1 MATCTATY
9 AMPAPR
15 VSDASRATTDLRVVI
30 AGPVG
35 TVPESPVS
43 RHHGGAS
50 VGRMEPII
58 GSGAAGRPAFRV
70 CRTPVLKA
78 GSAECRWGRLGLV
91 WGQWRLEEL
100 LVTYEA
106 PDRLSRREGEQRR
119 AELGEFLKAR
129 RAGLSPGDFGMP
141 PGSRRRTPGLRRE
154 ELVLLAGVG
163 VTWYTWLEQGRQ
175 INASMQVLDA
185 VARTL
190 RLDRAE
196 REHLYRLAEATPLRA
211 ECSRLAVPD
220 AIREIVYSLD
230 PLPASVINSRYDVL
244 MSNDASE
251 ELFWEWHTMPC
262 IHKNTLWCCV
272 TEPSARAKLPEY
284 EGQVRYMVAR
294 LRSAYGRHVGDPD
307 WEEDIR
313 RLASLSR
320 EFADLWSRHEV
331 ADCEPRTLTYL
342 HPQAGP
348 LSLAVSEL
356 EVPLMPEARVV
367 VYTPRDEDTR
377 SRLPLTR
384 RAAAPAP
391 VITAVS

>member
-1 MATCTATY
+1 
-9 AMPAPR
+9 MPEADP
-15 VSDASRATTDLRVVI
+15 D
-30 AGPVG
+30 GM
-35 TVPESPVS
+35 
-43 RHHGGAS
+43 S
-50 VGRMEPII
+50 VG
-58 GSGAAGRPAFRV
+58 AAK
-70 CRTPVLKA
+70 LM
-78 GSAECRWGRLGLV
+78 

-106 PDRLSRREGEQRR
+106 PDRLSRRAGERRR
-119 AELGEFLKAR
+119 AELGDFLKAR
-129 RAGLSPGDFGMP
+129 RARLSPGDFGMP

-154 ELVLLAGVG
+154 EVALLAGVG

-175 INASMQVLDA
+175 INASTQVLDA

-190 RLDRAE
+190 RLERAE

-211 ECSRLAVPD
+211 ECSRQAVPD
-220 AIREIVYSLD
+220 AIREIVSSLD

-244 MSNDASE
+244 MANDASE

-284 EGQVRYMVAR
+284 ESQVRYMVAR

-320 EFADLWSRHEV
+320 EFAELWARHEV
-331 ADCEPRTLTYL
+331 ADPEPRALTYL
-342 HPQAGP
+342 HPVAGP
-348 LSLAVSEL
+348 LRLVLSEL
-356 EVPLMPEARVV
+356 NVPELPEARIS
-367 VYTPRDEDTR
+367 VYTPADDDTR
-377 SRLPLTR
+377 ARMPLTR
-384 RAAAPAP
+384 RTPVPAA
-391 VITAVS
+391 VVG